1 MFVVLLVIDPTSH
14 ELGSPANPVRF
25 NIPIVPHKYGSN
37 GKRSRRAIAS
47 NKNLRGS
54 EGLEFIVAELRRV
67 LAIAEAEGKVMLA
80 YLLSRAIEEADS
92 ELRDRAV
99 PRSET

>member
-1 MFVVLLVIDPTSH
+1 M
-14 ELGSPANPVRF
+14 
-25 NIPIVPHKYGSN
+25 
-37 GKRSRRAIAS
+37 
-47 NKNLRGS
+47 RGA
-54 EGLEFIVAELRRV
+54 EDLEFVAAELRRV